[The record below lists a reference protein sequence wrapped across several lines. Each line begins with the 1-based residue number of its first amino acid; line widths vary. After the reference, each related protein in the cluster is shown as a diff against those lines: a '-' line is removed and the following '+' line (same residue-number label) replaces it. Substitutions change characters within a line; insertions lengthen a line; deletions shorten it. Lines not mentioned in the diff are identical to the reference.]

1 MCVWALSRPY
11 LPNHSTICNQTW
23 NGCTASWAGVSCKM
37 IGLLSSR
44 SSRLKC
50 CFTSTETVGLLGT
63 GAQEVHL
70 DLHTA
75 PEERWGAMRAYI
87 MITWLLFFYTSP
99 AIPTCPQPPTPCHF
113 HHKRDRQTD
122 RQTETDR
129 QRRGRKALKP
139 FHYLCTEDCP
149 CQTGAV
155 SIVHV
160 TLKCIVHVT
169 LKWLSLLPIIWS

>member
-11 LPNHSTICNQTW
+11 LPNHSTICNQNW
-23 NGCTASWAGVSCKM
+23 NGCTASRARVSCKM

-75 PEERWGAMRAYI
+75 PEERRGAMRAYI
-87 MITWLLFFYTSP
+87 MIIWLLLFLHFP
-99 AIPTCPQPPTPCHF
+99 CHPHVPQPPTPCHF
-113 HHKRDRQTD
+113 HHKRERQTD
-122 RQTETDR
+122 RQTDRDR
-129 QRRGRKALKP
+129 QTEKRKKSLK
-139 FHYLCTEDCP
+139 
-149 CQTGAV
+149 AI
-155 SIVHV
+155 S
-160 TLKCIVHVT
+160 
-169 LKWLSLLPIIWS
+169 LSLY